1 MGLVAGSVTDTFC
14 ITWNP
19 LHFFRGATVYFM
31 REEAEWMFLREMEG
45 GRWKH
50 TSVAKNITNRLLE
63 HTELTVIFGD
73 IMEPMD
79 RDCNFRAMLF
89 RHLPP
94 SLLQKEMLVHDTHSL
109 NKVIIS
115 HEEYRELISIL
126 KKSGQRMTYK
136 EDEPVNAS
144 TFMCVPV
151 ELNLAEKLVKNLFQA
166 SEEAI
171 PVEKISVHGHVWVW
185 LCIGGC
191 GCVHMCM
198 SVLVCVWCVCG
209 VCVCLS
215 ARPSVCSSV
224 RSSICPS
231 IHLFVSLFVSLPICL
246 SAYLCVCL
254 VCMCMHA
261 YMHVSVFF
269 CACICVYV
277 CAY

>member
-1 MGLVAGSVTDTFC
+1 MGPVAGSVMDTFC
-14 ITWNP
+14 ITCNP
-19 LHFFRGATVYFM
+19 LSSFRGATVYFM

-45 GRWKH
+45 GRWKY
-50 TSVAKNITNRLLE
+50 TSVAENITNRLLE

-94 SLLQKEMLVHDTHSL
+94 SLLQKEMLVHDTRSL
-109 NKVIIS
+109 NKVDIS

-126 KKSGQRMTYK
+126 KKFDQRMTYM

-198 SVLVCVWCVCG
+198 SVLVCVWCVS
-209 VCVCLS
+209 VCLPALPYVHPS
-215 ARPSVCSSV
+215 VRPSV
-224 RSSICPS
+224 RPSICS
-231 IHLFVSLFVSLPICL
+231 FLCLSVSLSICL

-269 CACICVYV
+269 YACICVYV

>member
-1 MGLVAGSVTDTFC
+1 
-14 ITWNP
+14 
-19 LHFFRGATVYFM
+19 
-31 REEAEWMFLREMEG
+31 
-45 GRWKH
+45 
-50 TSVAKNITNRLLE
+50 
-63 HTELTVIFGD
+63 
-73 IMEPMD
+73 MD

-94 SLLQKEMLVHDTHSL
+94 SLLQKEMLVHDTRSL
-109 NKVIIS
+109 NKVDIS

-126 KKSGQRMTYK
+126 KKFDQRMIYM

-198 SVLVCVWCVCG
+198 SVLVCVWCVS
-209 VCVCLS
+209 VCLPTLPYVHPS
-215 ARPSVCSSV
+215 VRPSV
-224 RSSICPS
+224 RPSICS
-231 IHLFVSLFVSLPICL
+231 FLCLSVSLSICL